1 MPNLR
6 ELDSAE
12 KIAAAGEELYKEHR
26 EEFERV
32 HPREFAAVDVQTGIV
47 YVAEDAVV
55 ALEKAR
61 DQAPTGVFHLI
72 QIGSESAIRKGYL
85 SAHA

>member
-12 KIAAAGEELYKEHR
+12 KIAAAGEELYEKQR
-26 EEFERV
+26 GDFERN
-32 HPREFAAVDVQTGIV
+32 HPGEFVAVDVRTGTV
-47 YVAEDAVV
+47 YVAENAVA
-55 ALEKAR
+55 ALNKAR

-72 QIGSESAIRKGYL
+72 QIGSESALRKGYL
-85 SAHA
+85 FSHA